1 LGAEHSRPLGWR
13 SRDFAR
19 LSHQQS
25 QPKEVIMLI
34 YLLPIFAFGLVITGI
49 VFLGLRQASE
59 LAQDLAAQSGKAEVG
74 SKKP

>member
-1 LGAEHSRPLGWR
+1 
-13 SRDFAR
+13 
-19 LSHQQS
+19 
-25 QPKEVIMLI
+25 MLI